1 MSVKIRLRRMG
12 RRKAPVYAL
21 VATDARHPR
30 DGRFIE
36 DLGRYAPIKASAE
49 TAINTERVMYWLETG
64 AQPSET
70 VRSILSKEGVML
82 ALHMKRKGA
91 SAADIEAA
99 VATHREAVASK
110 DGASESDRERRRKM
124 LAAERDRVAK
134 EEAELAKKRA
144 EEDAKAKADAEAAQ
158 KALAAEREAAEAAAA
173 KAAAVAEAEAGAEAE
188 AEASEAEA
196 TEAPEAEAPE
206 ADAPTATA
214 EDGAADE
221 KEA

>member
-124 LAAERDRVAK
+124 LAAERERVAK

-173 KAAAVAEAEAGAEAE
+173 KAAAAAEAGAEAE
-188 AEASEAEA
+188 AEASDAEA

-206 ADAPTATA
+206 TDAPTATA

>member
-124 LAAERDRVAK
+124 LAAERERVAK

-173 KAAAVAEAEAGAEAE
+173 KAAAVAEAGAEAE
-188 AEASEAEA
+188 AEASDAEA
-196 TEAPEAEAPE
+196 TEAPEAEVPE
-206 ADAPTATA
+206 TDAPTATA

>member
-124 LAAERDRVAK
+124 LAAERERVAK

-173 KAAAVAEAEAGAEAE
+173 KAAAAAEAGAEAE
-188 AEASEAEA
+188 AEASDAEA
-196 TEAPEAEAPE
+196 TEAPEAEVPE
-206 ADAPTATA
+206 TDAPTATA

>member
-91 SAADIEAA
+91 STADIEAA

-110 DGASESDRERRRKM
+110 EGGSESDRERRRKM
-124 LAAERDRVAK
+124 LAAERERVAK

-144 EEDAKAKADAEAAQ
+144 EDEAKAKAEAEAAQ

-173 KAAAVAEAEAGAEAE
+173 KAADAAAEAP
-188 AEASEAEA
+188 EAEA
-196 TEAPEAEAPE
+196 TEAPEAPQAEAPE
-206 ADAPTATA
+206 ADAPEAAA
-214 EDGAADE
+214 EEGAADE

>member
-173 KAAAVAEAEAGAEAE
+173 KAAAVAEAGAEAE